1 MPWDKASSMQDIA
14 VPWDERSRVQ
24 EWLCRGMRL
33 RCGITPA
40 MQGMWMEDAGCS
52 TWYEVEPSL
61 RKRRGKG
68 LCRAGVGSGCE
79 FPFLWEVGCHR
90 PSIWACYDGRRMPN
104 IFLPYPLPSVKSSP
118 DQTHIHRFGCTMLS
132 ESRPSL
138 PARHAGLRPGRNQ
151 CLTHREHWAPSI
163 PLGSV
168 HPTASLHPS
177 RSPLDPTPNHP
188 SQRGA
193 PGRCSL
199 GRPPTFPR
207 DESTLKCQTNFLN
220 YLSGHFLPGALEDR
234 GGTLHSSSAGTVS
247 SCGKERGAARAP
259 AGSTLCAP
267 VLSVS
272 QHSPW
277 PWPQPGTSPRNAAE
291 NKEVTGA

>member
-1 MPWDKASSMQDIA
+1 MKWGRHFVNAGERASAELAWGAA
-14 VPWDERSRVQ
+14 VNFHSCGKWAATVQ
-24 EWLCRGMRL
+24 ASGLVMMGEECQIFFFL
-33 RCGITPA
+33 IH
-40 MQGMWMEDAGCS
+40 
-52 TWYEVEPSL
+52 YHPS
-61 RKRRGKG
+61 
-68 LCRAGVGSGCE
+68 
-79 FPFLWEVGCHR
+79 
-90 PSIWACYDGRRMPN
+90 
-104 IFLPYPLPSVKSSP
+104 KSSP

-132 ESRPSL
+132 ESRPSR

-163 PLGSV
+163 PLGSSISLGSL

-177 RSPLDPTPNHP
+177 RSPLDPSPNHP

-193 PGRCSL
+193 PGRCSF

-220 YLSGHFLPGALEDR
+220 YLSGCFLPGVLEDR
-234 GGTLHSSSAGTVS
+234 GGTLHSPNAGTVW
-247 SCGKERGAARAP
+247 SCRRERGAARAP
-259 AGSTLCAP
+259 AGSALCAP